1 MNRVAV
7 IDSGLLG
14 EIIKRHPSADVT
26 RWIEFMVENEIV
38 LRIPEII
45 DYEIRR
51 ELILQDLKGN
61 SEARKS
67 LSKLN
72 RYRQTNRLI
81 PLEPSITFTDACEL
95 WANLRFNSQPTADIK
110 NIDVDVILVTQA
122 LSIKK
127 DFDEIIIVTGNLSDL
142 RRFSHLGIKIWDWKQ
157 ALHDCKHNS
166 FTFHQE
172 LS

>member
-1 MNRVAV
+1 MSRVAV
-7 IDSGLLG
+7 IDSGPLG
-14 EIIKRHPSADVT
+14 EIIKRHPSADT
-26 RWIEFMVENEIV
+26 IRWIEFINENKIA

-45 DYEIRR
+45 DYETRR
-51 ELILQDLKGN
+51 ELILQGLKGN
-61 SEARKS
+61 IESYKS
-67 LSKLN
+67 ISNLTK
-72 RYRQTNRLI
+72 YRQTNRLI
-81 PLEPSITFTDACEL
+81 PLEPSITLTDACEL
-95 WANLRFNSQPTADIK
+95 WADLRFNSQPTADRK

-122 LSIKK
+122 LSMKK